1 MRTCRRGGSEAWR
14 CLKGRPS
21 KQRDSQNTGQQ
32 EVPRRP
38 EASQGGCEGEAE
50 RASKRRAAREAA
62 KVKQS
67 EQASGEQ
74 RGRLQRWSRAS
85 EWRAARDKVGGA
97 SGDLLRRLAGYLQS
111 SHQLG

>member
-1 MRTCRRGGSEAWR
+1 MGRRGLTGKARPHRKGEACVRTCRRGGSEAWR

-50 RASKRRAAREAA
+50 RASKRRAVREAA
-62 KVKQS
+62 KVEQS
-67 EQASGEQ
+67 ERVES
-74 RGRLQRWSRAS
+74 S
-85 EWRAARDKVGGA
+85 EG
-97 SGDLLRRLAGYLQS
+97 
-111 SHQLG
+111 